1 MVKAFSAPIGK
12 RCPLFATLFFLFT
25 ETCLGENPSP
35 KTAKIQIAIFAGGLG
50 CFAKHLKTGTYHFLR
65 SLVADDE
72 RAERR
77 VRCMRRRG
85 QQIFARHLSL
95 REGGGVLDAL
105 LDELDVSPR
114 LATYIAVCSMFFHS
128 NFIYSG
134 QINHLGYR

>member
-1 MVKAFSAPIGK
+1 M
-12 RCPLFATLFFLFT
+12 FFFT
-25 ETCLGENPSP
+25 SSFWPTKP
-35 KTAKIQIAIFAGGLG
+35 AKIQIAIFAGGLG

-65 SLVADDE
+65 SLVDDDE

-95 REGGGVLDAL
+95 REGGGFLDAL

-114 LATYIAVCSMFFHS
+114 LATYIAVCSIFFHS
-128 NFIYSG
+128 EFIYSG
-134 QINHLGYR
+134 QMNHLGYW